1 MMPLNTTFRRR
12 GSAGTVKKRLKEVIA
27 GDRLCVS
34 SSVMEQIQGSVREIL
49 LREMNSQE
57 DMLFAISSRREGG
70 STVLTL
76 NVSFS
81 PKSVEAPL
89 AS

>member
-1 MMPLNTTFRRR
+1 
-12 GSAGTVKKRLKEVIA
+12 
-27 GDRLCVS
+27 
-34 SSVMEQIQGSVREIL
+34 MEQIQGSVREIL
-49 LREMNSQE
+49 LREMYSQE